1 MAHELT
7 IRSNGKAEMAFTGET
22 PWHGL
27 GQPVTVG
34 ASIGVWQREAG
45 MDWEALE
52 GTPSVLVNPKND
64 DYLNFD
70 DYTGLYRSDT
80 RAPLAIV
87 GANYKVVQPKEVL
100 EFFRDLTEGG
110 GWHIHTAGTLR
121 GGRKLWAMASNGE
134 GGRVD
139 GRSRRDHGIDEV
151 RSNLLL
157 ATSLDGSMKTTAML
171 TAVRVVCANTLAL
184 ALRDGED
191 EGTAIKVS
199 HRSYFNPAEIKESLG
214 VARES
219 FEYFMQQARDMADTP
234 IKLDEALDV
243 LRNIFGQPIPSK
255 AKAKEDGGVAWMGKL
270 SELNLLN
277 PVEAEEEEQE
287 RRTVL
292 RCLELFDGAAMG
304 ADLKT
309 AKGTRWGLFN
319 AVTQHVDHEMG
330 RSRDTGLDNAWFGRG
345 NAFKQDALKLLVP
358 A

>member
-7 IRSNGKAEMAFTGET
+7 VRRDGKAEMTFTGDA

-45 MDWEALE
+45 MNWKAASAIPRISSEEDQ
-52 GTPSVLVNPKND
+52 GTVW
-64 DYLNFD
+64 FD
-70 DYTGLYRSDT
+70 DYQALYRSDT
-80 RAPLAIV
+80 KAPLAIV

-134 GGRVD
+134 GGAVD
-139 GRSRRDHGIDEV
+139 RRTHGGKNDEV

-184 ALRDGED
+184 ALRDGD
-191 EGTAIKVS
+191 GDQTAIKVS
-199 HRSYFNPAEIKESLG
+199 HRSHFNPQEIKDSLG
-214 VARES
+214 VARQS
-219 FEYFMQQARDMADTP
+219 FEYFMQQAREMADTP
-234 IKLDEALDV
+234 IRLDEALV
-243 LRNIFGQPIPSK
+243 ALRGIFGQPIP
-255 AKAKEDGGVAWMGKL
+255 ARAKEDTGPHLAWMGKL
-270 SELNLLN
+270 SELGTKA
-277 PVEAEEEEQE
+277 PEADDEDAQE

-304 ADLKT
+304 AGLKT

-330 RSRDTGLDNAWFGRG
+330 RTRDTGLDSAWFGRG
-345 NAFKQDALKLLVP
+345 NDFKQDALKLLT

>member
-7 IRSNGKAEMAFTGET
+7 IRSTGKAEMAFTGET

-45 MDWEALE
+45 MDWEALSGSPRISTE
-52 GTPSVLVNPKND
+52 KDEETVW
-64 DYLNFD
+64 FD
-70 DYTGLYRSDT
+70 DYQALYRSDT
-80 RAPLAIV
+80 HAPLAIV
-87 GANYKVVQPKEVL
+87 GSNYKVVQPKEVL

-134 GGRVD
+134 GGVVN
-139 GRSRRDHGIDEV
+139 RRGQGIDEV

-199 HRSYFNPAEIKESLG
+199 HRSYFNPADIKESLG

-219 FEYFMQQARDMADTP
+219 FEYFMQQAREMADTP

-243 LRNIFGQPIPSK
+243 LRNIFGQPIQP
-255 AKAKEDGGVAWMGKL
+255 KAKEDATTSWLGKL
-270 SELNLLN
+270 SELNAQ
-277 PVEAEEEEQE
+277 EAEEEAQE

-345 NAFKQDALKLLVP
+345 NAFKQGALNLLVP